1 MSEPHSLMTSIKNE
15 SLVQRIIN
23 KITDSIIAGELKPG
37 DKLPTEMELIS
48 VFGVSRNTVREAIR
62 TLIAYGVVEICRPE
76 GTFICDGFSNKMI
89 NPLLYR
95 IILQKEDSYKDL
107 LGLRQIIESGIYRL
121 ILAQGLTDEE
131 VEHLEQNKCRA
142 PTASCGIE
150 NYDIEDISDTGIWP
164 SIRPLRRPHTIPSS

>member
-62 TLIAYGVVEICRPE
+62 TLIAYGVVEIRRPE
-76 GTFICDGFSNKMI
+76 A
-89 NPLLYR
+89 PL
-95 IILQKEDSYKDL
+95 S
-107 LGLRQIIESGIYRL
+107 
-121 ILAQGLTDEE
+121 AT
-131 VEHLEQNKCRA
+131 A
-142 PTASCGIE
+142 FPT
-150 NYDIEDISDTGIWP
+150 
-164 SIRPLRRPHTIPSS
+164 R

>member
-1 MSEPHSLMTSIKNE
+1 MTPIKNE

-37 DKLPTEMELIS
+37 DKLPTEMELIAA
-48 VFGVSRNTVREAIR
+48 FQVSRNTVREAIR
-62 TLIAYGVVEICRPE
+62 TLIAYGVVEIRRPE
-76 GTFICDGFSNKMI
+76 GTFVCDGFSNKMI

-121 ILAQGLTDEE
+121 ILAQGLSDEE
-131 VEHLEQNKCRA
+131 VEQLESINAELETKLRR
-142 PTASCGIE
+142 E
-150 NYDIEDISDTGIWP
+150 DYDIEDI
-164 SIRPLRRPHTIPSS
+164 